1 MQNKYLEILELEP
14 GASTTDIKAAYR
26 RLSKKY
32 HPDISRDADARERF
46 IQINEAYRFLT
57 RVGPHPDQQEVAY
70 DYDPHAEVFDQWRQQ
85 ARDYAMWKARE
96 AERRQSDMV
105 RTILFG
111 FNSAVFVILLFN
123 VLLAVDFLLPPKEA
137 EQEITRV
144 VPVYEGKNDP
154 GENPAYKYD
163 DVHLSDYR
171 MRFEADNFK
180 YDHTEPRGVLFFT
193 PLFNKPIFFKAINNG
208 QAVTYF
214 QVYNVY
220 RVIAFII
227 PIILGVLFLYRF
239 VIKSIDPQLSLA
251 IFTLFI
257 FLCQV
262 YLFFRF

>member
-14 GASTTDIKAAYR
+14 GASKTDIRAAYR

-46 IQINEAYRFLT
+46 IRINEAYRFLT
-57 RVGPHPDQQEVAY
+57 RVGLHPGHTLADDE
-70 DYDPHAEVFDQWRQQ
+70 DPHAEVFDQWRQQ
-85 ARDYAMWKARE
+85 ARDYAMWKTRE
-96 AERRQSDMV
+96 AEKRQSDMV

-144 VPVYEGKNDP
+144 VPVYENQGKNA
-154 GENPAYKYD
+154 AYRYD
-163 DVHLSDYR
+163 DVHFSDYR

-180 YDHTEPRGVLFFT
+180 YDHAQPKGVLFFT
-193 PLFNKPIFFKAINNG
+193 PLFNKPIFFKAIRNG
-208 QAVTYF
+208 EAVTYF

-220 RVIAFII
+220 RIFGFII
-227 PIILGVLFLYRF
+227 PVILGVLFLYRF
-239 VIKSIDPQLSLA
+239 VMKSIDPQLTLA
-251 IFTLFI
+251 IFTIFI
-257 FLCQV
+257 FLFQV

>member
-14 GASTTDIKAAYR
+14 GASATDIRAAYR

-57 RVGPHPDQQEVAY
+57 RIGLHPGQPLADDE
-70 DYDPHAEVFDQWRQQ
+70 DPHAEVFDQWRQQ

-144 VPVYEGKNDP
+144 VPVYEDTKHKGGNTV
-154 GENPAYKYD
+154 YRYD
-163 DVHLSDYR
+163 DVHFSDYR
-171 MRFEADNFK
+171 MRFEANNFK
-180 YDHTEPRGVLFFT
+180 YDYTQPKGVLFFT
-193 PLFNKPIFFKAINNG
+193 PLFNKPIFFKAIRNG
-208 QAVTYF
+208 EAVTYF
-214 QVYNVY
+214 QAYNVY
-220 RVIAFII
+220 RIFGFIL
-227 PIILGVLFLYRF
+227 PVILGALFLYRF
-239 VIKSIDPQLSLA
+239 VMKSPDPQLTLA
-251 IFTLFI
+251 IFTIFTFLF
-257 FLCQV
+257 QV